1 MSDKNFKEIIVP
13 VVQGNGKIFPL
24 FLCTALSA
32 SDMLDTAP
40 LLRNQ
45 DLPAWHYSPPQ
56 NCTMD
61 FTWWCEIAFISK
73 LNCLLYYHH
82 NTYPTTWAETASK

>member
-1 MSDKNFKEIIVP
+1 MSDKNFKEIIL

-40 LLRNQ
+40 LLCN
-45 DLPAWHYSPPQ
+45 LGPA
-56 NCTMD
+56 CLTL
-61 FTWWCEIAFISK
+61 FTTSE
-73 LNCLLYYHH
+73 LH
-82 NTYPTTWAETASK
+82 NGFSIVVWDRLHL